1 MDDENLKP
9 VLFTWGFDRSGHIY
23 LDSFL
28 EVTDRRADVQAAKMM
43 QLRMRFQ
50 MTNMSMLRIP
60 KDADRDDIKRYV
72 ESAHYDKSVVKKL
85 KEAEVNL
92 DDLIREPHALSSVNF
107 ILDLDI

>member
-1 MDDENLKP
+1 MDDSKHILI
-9 VLFTWGFDRSGHIY
+9 TWGFDQNGNIY
-23 LDSFL
+23 LDNYL
-28 EVTDRRADVQAAKMM
+28 EITDRRADVQAAKMM